1 MIDQCDKRSKA
12 KGFSMV
18 YDVTDAGLSNVEMS
32 TIRFMTSLRDR
43 FPLSSRQIL
52 VAGLPWVLKPVFSLI
67 MSLIPASHAAAFKLI
82 NLEDLNQFIDEHQ
95 IPTSLGG
102 TSKVKFQ
109 VVPSKSVPSIQFDG
123 ISESSANRLR
133 KHVEK
138 NTDANDY
145 EIVPSLRVL
154 R

>member
-1 MIDQCDKRSKA
+1 
-12 KGFSMV
+12 
-18 YDVTDAGLSNVEMS
+18 
-32 TIRFMTSLRDR
+32 MTSLRDR

-52 VAGLPWVLKPVFSLI
+52 VVGLPWVLTPVFKLV

-82 NLEDLNQFIDEHQ
+82 NLDELNQFIDENQ
-95 IPTSLGG
+95 IPSSMGG

-109 VVPSKSVPSIQFDG
+109 VVPKKSRRASEFEG
-123 ISESSANRLR
+123 IGESSAKKLQ

-138 NTDANDY
+138 NTKPDEF
-145 EIVPSLRVL
+145 EIVPSLKVL

>member
-1 MIDQCDKRSKA
+1 MIDQCDKRSKS
-12 KGFSMV
+12 KGFSMM

-32 TIRFMTSLRDR
+32 TIKFMTSLRDR

-52 VAGLPWVLKPVFSLI
+52 VAGLPWVLTPVFKLI

-82 NLEDLNQFIDEHQ
+82 NLEDLNQYIEEHQ
-95 IPTSLGG
+95 IPSSMGG

-109 VVPSKSVPSIQFDG
+109 VVPTKSVRAIEFEN
-123 ISESSANRLR
+123 ISEGSAKKLR

-138 NTDANDY
+138 NTDPADL